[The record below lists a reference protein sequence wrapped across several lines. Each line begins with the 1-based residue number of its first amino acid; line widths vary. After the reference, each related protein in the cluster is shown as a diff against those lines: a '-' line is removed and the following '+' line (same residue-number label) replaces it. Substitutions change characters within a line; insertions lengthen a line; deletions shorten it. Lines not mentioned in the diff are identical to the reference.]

1 MAFMTYLARHHHQQ
15 QQSIETSKHVNKRSH
30 TLPTAIKKKR
40 EIGDYILCR
49 TIGRGASGRVK
60 LGIHKQTG
68 EKVAIKMIS
77 RSHLT
82 ASSITSKSV
91 QRELAVLQLL
101 HHPHLIDLRQVLQ
114 DSSNVYFVM
123 EYLEGGELFH
133 VLAER
138 GRLPENE
145 ARHLFGQL
153 VTALDW
159 CHTHYISHRDLKP
172 ENILLDKEK
181 KNLKIADFGMAA
193 MQQPNASLR
202 TSCGSPHYASPEI
215 VRGKRYDGTATDVWS
230 CGAILYA
237 MMTGHLPFDDEHMG
251 RLLAKIK
258 TGRYRTLPDY
268 LSSDARDLIKRML
281 VVDPAKR
288 MTMAEILN
296 HPWLTNKSFLGTELR
311 FLQHSTTA
319 SMYGPLNDPELQASL
334 VQHKSDLDGK
344 IWETLKVLWRDK
356 SEDELI
362 ATLSAQGPNVQ
373 KLTCKLLQERF
384 VRLESIE
391 NHSSVSLPLRRSSV
405 IADDVLMTPP
415 LRSLRHGSDD
425 VESYTLPTPYE
436 SSIDT
441 MSCCRT
447 LDLPPTPKSTTM
459 FQQLIDPSPSTVTID
474 KRGGGDH
481 NGDPYS
487 VISPIMQQQQ
497 QNRPIIAA
505 AAANS
510 SLISCSSV
518 PRHHWLH
525 DDGTLAQT
533 EETRGSKSDAADVFI
548 MTQPIESTIVQQDE
562 PRSTWWLYSKD
573 EPHHPNWWSK
583 TCDYLFFKRK
593 VPEKTIAI
601 ECFSK
606 HECETAGKL
615 HQVLEECFH
624 GKLTGRMYPHGKIV
638 WSGSMKNKPNSPCSF
653 ICHMTKIKATSTIRV
668 HFIIHHGDSNK
679 LESNIKDLLQ
689 CLNEYELESDWITR
703 SNGWIHP
710 EISLCK

>member
-1 MAFMTYLARHHHQQ
+1 MAFMTYLARHHNQQ
-15 QQSIETSKHVNKRSH
+15 QQPIETNKHANKRSH
-30 TLPTAIKKKR
+30 TLPTAIKKKK

-114 DSSNVYFVM
+114 DSSYVYFVM

-145 ARHLFGQL
+145 ARHLFGQMI
-153 VTALDW
+153 TALDW

-193 MQQPNASLR
+193 MQQPNALLR

-215 VRGKRYDGTATDVWS
+215 VKGRRYDGTAADVWS

-258 TGRYRTLPDY
+258 TGKYRTLPEY
-268 LSSDARDLIKRML
+268 LSSDAKDLIKRML

-311 FLQHSTTA
+311 FLQHTTTNMFN
-319 SMYGPLNDPELQASL
+319 SLNDPQLQASL
-334 VQHKSDLDGK
+334 VTHKSDLDGK
-344 IWETLKVLWRDK
+344 IWETLKVLWREK
-356 SEDELI
+356 SETDLI
-362 ATLSAQGPNVQ
+362 ASLSQQGPNVQ

-384 VRLESIE
+384 LRLEAAE
-391 NHSSVSLPLRRSSV
+391 NNSSVSLPLRRSSV
-405 IADDVLMTPP
+405 VADDVLMTPP

-425 VESYTLPTPYE
+425 VESYNLSTPYE

-447 LDLPPTPKSTTM
+447 LDLPPTPKSTTT
-459 FQQLIDPSPSTVTID
+459 FQHLIDSTVTID
-474 KRGGGDH
+474 KRGDQ
-481 NGDPYS
+481 NGDPYPA
-487 VISPIMQQQQ
+487 ISSILQQQQ
-497 QNRPIIAA
+497 QNRPMITAA
-505 AAANS
+505 AAAC
-510 SLISCSSV
+510 SLISYSSA
-518 PRHHWLH
+518 PRHHWIH

-548 MTQPIESTIVQQDE
+548 MTQPIESTIVQQQE

-573 EPHHPNWWSK
+573 EPHYPNWWTK
-583 TCDYLFFKRK
+583 TCDYLLFKRK
-593 VPEKTIAI
+593 APEKTIAI
-601 ECFSK
+601 ECISK

-615 HQVLEECFH
+615 HQVLEERFH

-638 WSGSMKNKPNSPCSF
+638 WSGSMKRKPNSYFSF
-653 ICHMTKIKATSTIRV
+653 VCHMSKIKNTSKIRV
-668 HFIIHHGDSNK
+668 QFALVHGHPNR
-679 LESNIKDLLQ
+679 LESNIKELLQ
-689 CLNEYELESDWITR
+689 CLNDYELESDWITR

>member
-1 MAFMTYLARHHHQQ
+1 
-15 QQSIETSKHVNKRSH
+15 
-30 TLPTAIKKKR
+30 
-40 EIGDYILCR
+40 
-49 TIGRGASGRVK
+49 
-60 LGIHKQTG
+60 
-68 EKVAIKMIS
+68 MIS

-101 HHPHLIDLRQVLQ
+101 HHPNLIDLRQVLQ
-114 DSSNVYFVM
+114 DTSNVYFVM

-145 ARHLFGQL
+145 ARHLFSQL

-159 CHTHYISHRDLKP
+159 CHNHFISHRDLKP

-193 MQQPNASLR
+193 MQQPDALLR

-281 VVDPAKR
+281 VVDPTKR
-288 MTMAEILN
+288 MTMTDILS

-311 FLQHSTTA
+311 FLQHNTT
-319 SMYGPLNDPELQASL
+319 SMYSPLNDPELQTSL

-344 IWETLKVLWRDK
+344 IWETLKVLWRGK

-362 ATLSAQGPNVQ
+362 ATLSMQGSNVQ

-391 NHSSVSLPLRRSSV
+391 NHSSVSLPLRRSS
-405 IADDVLMTPP
+405 IITDDVLMTPP

-425 VESYTLPTPYE
+425 VESYILPTPYE

-459 FQQLIDPSPSTVTID
+459 FQQLIGPSPSTVTID
-474 KRGGGDH
+474 KKGDH
-481 NGDPYS
+481 NNDPYS

-497 QNRPIIAA
+497 QNRPMITATA
-505 AAANS
+505 VNS
-510 SLISCSSV
+510 SSISCSSA
-518 PRHHWLH
+518 PRHHWIH

-548 MTQPIESTIVQQDE
+548 MTQPIESTIVQQQE

-573 EPHHPNWWSK
+573 EPHYPNWWSK
-583 TCDYLFFKRK
+583 TCDYLFFKKK

-638 WSGSMKNKPNSPCSF
+638 WSGSMKNKPNSSCSF
-653 ICHMTKIKATSTIRV
+653 ICHMTKIKATSKIRI
-668 HFIIHHGDSNK
+668 HFTVHHGDSNK
-679 LESNIKDLLQ
+679 LEANIKDLLQ
-689 CLNEYELESDWITR
+689 RLNEYELESDWITR

>member
-1 MAFMTYLARHHHQQ
+1 MAFMTYLARHHHETI
-15 QQSIETSKHVNKRSH
+15 QSNKQTHNKRSL
-30 TLPTAIKKKR
+30 TLPTVLKKKK

-77 RSHLT
+77 RSQLT
-82 ASSITSKSV
+82 ASSSTAKSV

-114 DSSNVYFVM
+114 DTQYVYFVM

-138 GRLPENE
+138 GRLHESE
-145 ARHLFGQL
+145 ARHLFIQL
-153 VTALDW
+153 VTALTW
-159 CHTHYISHRDLKP
+159 CHAHQISHRDLKP

-193 MQQPNASLR
+193 MQPLNALLR

-268 LSSDARDLIKRML
+268 LSTDARDLIKRML

-311 FLQHSTTA
+311 FLQQPSLEFDPV
-319 SMYGPLNDPELQASL
+319 SDPQLQNPLITSSA
-334 VQHKSDLDGK
+334 DLDGR
-344 IWETLKVLWRDK
+344 IWETLKVLWREK
-356 SEDELI
+356 SDEEIINSL
-362 ATLSAQGPNVQ
+362 TTQGCNVQ
-373 KLTCKLLQERF
+373 KLTCKLLQERSW
-384 VRLESIE
+384 RLEVQQQQTTTSE
-391 NHSSVSLPLRRSSV
+391 NNSSVSLPLRKSSV

-415 LRSLRHGSDD
+415 LRSIRNGSDD
-425 VESYTLPTPYE
+425 VESYNLSTPYE
-436 SSIDT
+436 SSVDT

-447 LDLPPTPKSTTM
+447 LELPPTPKSTTT
-459 FQQLIDPSPSTVTID
+459 FQQLIDAPSSMDLKKKVLWDRFI
-474 KRGGGDH
+474 DH
-481 NGDPYS
+481 NVDSYS
-487 VISPIMQQQQ
+487 MVQQLQ
-497 QNRPIIAA
+497 QNRPSSGRSLLSTAIA
-505 AAANS
+505 
-510 SLISCSSV
+510 
-518 PRHHWLH
+518 RHWIH
-525 DDGTLAQT
+525 DDGLLAQT
-533 EETRGSKSDAADVFI
+533 EETRGSKADAADLFI
-548 MTQPIESTIVQQDE
+548 MTKPVESTCISMHE
-562 PRSTWWLYSKD
+562 SRRSAWWLCSKD
-573 EPHHPNWWSK
+573 MSVELNWLDK
-583 TCDYLFFKRK
+583 TFNYFTKRND
-593 VPEKTIAI
+593 PEKDFAI

-615 HQVLEECFH
+615 HQVLEECYH
-624 GKLTGRMYPHGKIV
+624 GKLSGRMYPHGKIV
-638 WSGSMKNKPNSPCSF
+638 WSGTMKKSSEATLSF
-653 ICHMTKIKATSTIRV
+653 ICHMTKITNSVEPKIRIN
-668 HFIIHHGDSNK
+668 FIPVGQVVDNLDSYMK
-679 LESNIKDLLQ
+679 ELLD
-689 CLNEYELESDWITR
+689 CLNKYEIESDWVTKT
-703 SNGWIHP
+703 NGWIHP
-710 EISLCK
+710 EII